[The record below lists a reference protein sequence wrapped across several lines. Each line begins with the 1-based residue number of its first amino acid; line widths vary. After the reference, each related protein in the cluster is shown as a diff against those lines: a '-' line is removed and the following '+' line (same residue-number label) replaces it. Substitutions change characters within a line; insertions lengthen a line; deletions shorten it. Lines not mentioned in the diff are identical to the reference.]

1 MDTDLYGE
9 LITILPDNL
18 VRIVYIVD
26 YGVSNIR
33 SVQNAVH
40 FLGYTSI
47 VVADGQSLAA
57 GNPNTP
63 IILPGVGRFG
73 PAMSELHVRDLSS
86 VLIDRAS
93 LDRTPILGICLG
105 FQLLMSSSAES
116 VSEPG
121 LGLIPIDV
129 LPLAECGWTG
139 PVPRVGFDTVQITTN
154 CADSPV
160 LGAGFSTRM
169 DTYFCHSYGIS
180 SSNLGVTLTSGPGG
194 ALGAAVEL
202 QNIFGT
208 QFHPEKSQYTGIR
221 MLQQFLQW
229 SYSER

>member
-1 MDTDLYGE
+1 MDTYLYRELVTDL
-9 LITILPDNL
+9 PKNL
-18 VRIVYIVD
+18 DRNVYIVD

-73 PAMSELHVRDLSS
+73 PAMGELHARDLSS

-105 FQLLMSSSAES
+105 FQLLMCSSAES

-139 PVPRVGFDTVQITTN
+139 PIPRVGFDTVQVTTD
-154 CADSPV
+154 CTDSPV
-160 LGAGFSTRM
+160 LGGGFSTRM

-180 SSNLGVTLTSGPGG
+180 SSNVGVTLTSGPDG
-194 ALGAAVEL
+194 ALGVAVEL
-202 QNIFGT
+202 KNIFAT

-229 SYSER
+229 SQFER